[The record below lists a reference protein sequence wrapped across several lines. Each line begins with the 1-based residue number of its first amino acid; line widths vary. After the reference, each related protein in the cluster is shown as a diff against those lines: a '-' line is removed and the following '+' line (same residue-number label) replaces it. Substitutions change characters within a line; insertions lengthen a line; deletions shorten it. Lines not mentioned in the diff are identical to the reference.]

1 MCVVWHSASHHPTI
15 SSSSSYAR
23 SLVDEVVRVHGHQ
36 ILKMGLFNGQSIG
49 RSSQAGRQA
58 GRAGGALGPQG
69 SSIHRAFGITP
80 PPLPHH
86 THHTGDPHPGNL
98 LLMPSGKLGLIDY
111 GQIKRLKGAQ
121 RRSLARMIVA
131 LADGKREEVIDL
143 FVQMGFKS
151 KVSER
156 ASERGWWSVPY
167 MMYVCTSG

>member
-1 MCVVWHSASHHPTI
+1 
-15 SSSSSYAR
+15 
-23 SLVDEVVRVHGHQ
+23 
-36 ILKMGLFNGQSIG
+36 
-49 RSSQAGRQA
+49 
-58 GRAGGALGPQG
+58 
-69 SSIHRAFGITP
+69 
-80 PPLPHH
+80 
-86 THHTGDPHPGNL
+86 
-98 LLMPSGKLGLIDY
+98 MPSGKLGLIDY